1 VDFAARQR
9 SLQYSTLS
17 QFLAQLFRQV
27 IGRPQTRQ
35 GFWGKSCLF
44 PLKPEGLG
52 MVISSGARAKVTME
66 TIEFKLISHK
76 MNFQVQMNHLR
87 VNPWVSRLAW
97 AVLAAVLGLAV
108 QMAQAASPAAPC
120 PALLN
125 HTFDRLQDE
134 KPQSLCQYAGKVVL
148 VVNTASFCGFTS
160 QYKGLEALNT
170 QYKDKGLVVLG
181 FPSNDFAQEKGS
193 NKDIA
198 DFCESTFGVKF
209 PMFTKTQVTGDGAAP
224 LFKQLTAQ
232 TGQKPRWNFHKYL
245 IGRDG
250 KVIDQYSSMTGP
262 ESKTLLS
269 AIDKALKAQP

>member
-1 VDFAARQR
+1 
-9 SLQYSTLS
+9 
-17 QFLAQLFRQV
+17 
-27 IGRPQTRQ
+27 
-35 GFWGKSCLF
+35 
-44 PLKPEGLG
+44 
-52 MVISSGARAKVTME
+52 
-66 TIEFKLISHK
+66 
-76 MNFQVQMNHLR
+76 MNFEVQMNHAW
-87 VNPWVSRLAW
+87 VNHWIGRLILAL
-97 AVLAAVLGLAV
+97 LAAALGLGIEG
-108 QMAQAASPAAPC
+108 AQANTPVAAAASPAAHGANC

-125 HTFDRLQDE
+125 HSFDRLQDE

-170 QYKDKGLVVLG
+170 KYKDQGLVVLG

-193 NKDIA
+193 NKEIA

-209 PMFTKTQVTGDGAAP
+209 PMFTKTQVTGEGAAP

-250 KVIDQYSSMTGP
+250 KVVDQYSSMTGP
-262 ESKTLLS
+262 DSKTLVS
-269 AIDKALKAQP
+269 AIEKSLKAKP